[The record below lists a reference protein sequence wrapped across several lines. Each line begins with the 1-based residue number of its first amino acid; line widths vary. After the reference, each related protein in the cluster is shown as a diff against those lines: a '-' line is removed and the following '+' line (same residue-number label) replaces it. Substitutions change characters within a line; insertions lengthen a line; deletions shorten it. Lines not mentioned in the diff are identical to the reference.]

1 MHMDSKNDSRINW
14 DKTAVLSWSGVLP
27 SSTGRVLLRISVIGY
42 TRNELGHFTD
52 LMENIARH
60 KRERRTVK
68 EKRLGVNHRSSQAK
82 ILIGKEVKRM
92 QCTTKRKRNRVQ
104 GKSTDSGQVESQIQ
118 GPTQVSSKQAR
129 THHILH

>member
-27 SSTGRVLLRISVIGY
+27 SLTGSVLLRISVIGY
-42 TRNELGHFTD
+42 TRNELGHFTE

-82 ILIGKEVKRM
+82 ILIGKEVQRM

-104 GKSTDSGQVESQIQ
+104 GKSTDSGQVES
-118 GPTQVSSKQAR
+118 
-129 THHILH
+129 